1 MNGRVAPRLDRAL
14 SWHGGLLSA
23 SLLFREHC
31 RLQSVELPI
40 VELLDRGG
48 QVFRQNMPSRGI
60 RGCPA
65 SVRWQGRRRGWR

>member
-40 VELLDRGG
+40 VELLERL
-48 QVFRQNMPSRGI
+48 
-60 RGCPA
+60 
-65 SVRWQGRRRGWR
+65 RRG